1 MKYFFS
7 LLAVLALVGA
17 GCAANSD
24 SQTST
29 DASTDTELVVGQDVG
44 EPTEVDAEETESTA
58 GTVNAEV
65 TFETVDSENTTDENT
80 VPVFE
85 VVLGEQADVELDME
99 AGNFFFDTKEIRVS
113 PGDRVSITFTKNS
126 GFHTFVIDEL
136 DLSFTVTEGEVLNF
150 TAPSEPGSYPIYCDI
165 GSHRAFGMEGVLIV
179 E

>member
-1 MKYFFS
+1 MKYIFS

-17 GCAANSD
+17 GCTANPD
-24 SQTST
+24 SKAST
-29 DASTDTELVVGQDVG
+29 DASTETELVVGQDVG
-44 EPTEVDAEETESTA
+44 EPTEVDAKQTEPTS

-65 TFETVDSENTTDENT
+65 IFEDVESGNTTNENG
-80 VPVFE
+80 VPVIE
-85 VVLGEQADVELDME
+85 VVLGEQADVEINME
-99 AGNFFFDTKEIRVS
+99 TGNFFFDTKEIRVS

-126 GFHTFVIDEL
+126 GFHTFVIDEI

>member
-7 LLAVLALVGA
+7 LFAILALVGA

-24 SQTST
+24 SQTSADT
-29 DASTDTELVVGQDVG
+29 STEIAFEVVQDAD
-44 EPTEVDAEETESTA
+44 EPTEVNAKQTEPAAETAKSEVIFEDVES
-58 GTVNAEV
+58 G
-65 TFETVDSENTTDENT
+65 NTTDENG

-113 PGDRVSITFTKNS
+113 PGDSVSITFTKNS

-136 DLSFTVTEGEVLNF
+136 DLSFTVAEGEVLNF